1 MPFASAKWLS
11 EEASINPNKLVD
23 VDWCG
28 FGFTKV
34 HRSIFEKMKYPY
46 FPLNHAH
53 ITDCDKGDGSKFELN
68 DLSFEDVSFCQN
80 CYKETGIKPKVL
92 ANFRF
97 KVFDFFFRKV

>member
-1 MPFASAKWLS
+1 MSFASAKWLTQ
-11 EEASINPNKLVD
+11 EASINPNKLVD

-53 ITDCDKGDGSKFELN
+53 ITDCDKGDGSKFESRTLQIF
-68 DLSFEDVSFCQN
+68 LRL
-80 CYKETGIKPKVL
+80 TI
-92 ANFRF
+92 RF
-97 KVFDFFFRKV
+97 KLFYFLFREV